1 MQINLNT
8 IFKLLATL
16 LIISMIV
23 LFSSCDIQKTASKT
37 KTDFSYK
44 DNFENYS
51 FRPGDSVSFRPSGV
65 VYRDTTI
72 YRVTKNN
79 MRLETVY
86 DSNGNIRDINCYAA
100 QIEELTRRNSALEQL
115 VKQKYSTKTENFNPT
130 FILYIVGGVVVIFLF
145 GLLLI
150 FFYVKSQTATTNALL
165 QNVIK

>member
-8 IFKLLATL
+8 IFRILVTL
-16 LIISMIV
+16 LVISIIV
-23 LFSSCDIQKTASKT
+23 LLSSCDIQKTASKT

-51 FRPGDSVSFRPSGV
+51 FRPGDSVSFRPGGV

-72 YRVTKNN
+72 YRITKNN
-79 MRLETVY
+79 TRLETVY

-100 QIEELTRRNSALEQL
+100 QIEELTRHNSALEQL
-115 VKQKYSTKTENFNPT
+115 VKQKESDKTENFNPD
-130 FILYIVGGVVVIFLF
+130 FILYIVAGVVAIVLF

-150 FFYVKSQTATTNALL
+150 FFYVKKQTATTNALL
-165 QNVIK
+165 QNITK